1 MASVKLAALMSRL
14 RDLEIERVEIRYDG
28 SGDSGAVE
36 DVEFYKEKW
45 ETVDV
50 SEDIQ
55 EQCSDLAYHI
65 LNYHY
70 NWDWYNN
77 DGGYGSVI
85 IIPGED
91 QVSIDGYVR
100 EVVEAHESVST
111 DNLDW

>member
-1 MASVKLAALMSRL
+1 MASIKLAALMSRL
-14 RDLEIERVEIRYDG
+14 RDLDIQRVEIRYDG

-55 EQCSDLAYHI
+55 NQCEDLAYHI
-65 LNYHY
+65 LNYNY

-85 IIPGED
+85 IIPGD
-91 QVSIDGYVR
+91 DHISIEGYVR
-100 EVVEAHESVST
+100 SVTEADELVST
-111 DNLDW
+111 DNLEW